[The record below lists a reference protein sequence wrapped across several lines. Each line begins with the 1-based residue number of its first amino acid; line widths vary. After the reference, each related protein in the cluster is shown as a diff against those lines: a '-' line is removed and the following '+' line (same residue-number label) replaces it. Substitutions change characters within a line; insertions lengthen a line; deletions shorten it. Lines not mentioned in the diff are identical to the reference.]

1 MKNIKNI
8 GILAAGILI
17 GFVISFAPDLQAA
30 STKLLGSK
38 VGNVLEVKLDGKS
51 IGDGGVIGGTT
62 YVPLRVVANNL
73 GAEVVRVDKNVVVLS
88 SGPDPTDVNM
98 DQINAKRE
106 ELITQIRQLNVNINQ
121 AREVL
126 LNKSDVEKSMQVDQY
141 MIDLMT
147 KMKENGSKEFSQD
160 RLTQAMEN
168 KTNKEKLIS
177 DAETNLPIWEKQIT
191 ELESQLAELQK

>member
-8 GILAAGILI
+8 GILVAGILI
-17 GFVISFAPDLQAA
+17 GLVISFAPDLQAA

-73 GAEVVRVDKNVVVLS
+73 GAEVVRVDKNEVVLS

-98 DQINAKRE
+98 DQINIKRE
-106 ELITQIRQLNVNINQ
+106 ELITQIRQLNVSINQ
-121 AREVL
+121 AKEVIQD
-126 LNKSDVEKSMQVDQY
+126 KSDLERSMKADQD
-141 MIDLMT
+141 MIDLMN
-147 KMKENGSKEFSQD
+147 KMKENGSKEFSET
-160 RLTQAMEN
+160 RLVQAQEN
-168 KTNKEKLIS
+168 LANKKKLIE
-177 DAETNLPIWEKQIT
+177 DAETNLPIWEKQLT
-191 ELESQLAELQK
+191 ELESQLSELQK